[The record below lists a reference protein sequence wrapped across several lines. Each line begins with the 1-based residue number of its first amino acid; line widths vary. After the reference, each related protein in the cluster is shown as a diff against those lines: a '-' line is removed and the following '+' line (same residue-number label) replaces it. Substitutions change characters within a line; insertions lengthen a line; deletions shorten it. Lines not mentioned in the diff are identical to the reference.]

1 MDCRGVLSLLI
12 AYVMLQT
19 GGSGCHIPKHLCCI
33 LGHLEDCL
41 LFQHGTYCAFKTN
54 ENLLLIYLHTTA
66 FGKKETSQWS
76 GSPQLF
82 QYSTWICSTKTKHR
96 LSGGCHIF
104 IKKRKKAIK
113 KKQRNVACKIQVFL
127 SHHLISKH
135 LSSPLT
141 NRPRWILPSY
151 FYTFIVYNILQI

>member
-66 FGKKETSQWS
+66 FCKKETSQWS

-104 IKKRKKAIK
+104 IKKRIK
-113 KKQRNVACKIQVFL
+113 SYLKEMWPVRSKFFWATISFL
-127 SHHLISKH
+127 NISLARLQTGPGEYFLH
-135 LSSPLT
+135 IFILS
-141 NRPRWILPSY
+141 
-151 FYTFIVYNILQI
+151 